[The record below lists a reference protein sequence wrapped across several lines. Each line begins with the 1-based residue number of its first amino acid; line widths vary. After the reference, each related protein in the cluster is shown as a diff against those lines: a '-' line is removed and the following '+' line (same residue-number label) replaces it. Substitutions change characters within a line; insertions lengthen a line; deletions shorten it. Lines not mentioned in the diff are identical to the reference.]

1 MVDLNARRPRPR
13 NSVDES
19 EFRELCRRFSDREVG
34 PRWQDAD
41 RDKAFP
47 RDFYVAAA
55 KAGLVGITAGED
67 VGGAGLGAVEEAIAM
82 EETSR
87 HNPNLSVALLV
98 QNVAGSIIAE
108 YGNEAQKEIARRNIA
123 GECLLALA
131 VTEPEAGNDVQN
143 VKTTAERRG
152 DEWVVNGLKSFIT
165 LGGDADVLLLLARTD
180 PKAGRHGMQFFAI
193 DRKTPGLS
201 TSRISTYVNR
211 PAPTYRVVLNDVRV
225 PESRR
230 LDAGF
235 REIMAGF
242 NRERIM
248 VAARWLGHMQH
259 ALAWATEYAK
269 TRHQFGRPIGA
280 NQSIAFQ
287 LAQSHVDV
295 EAARHLTYHAA
306 RRWDSGAPIKEIILD
321 VSSAKLFSTQA
332 VVRVTQAALHIGGG
346 WGLTEELP
354 AMRMALDALVAP
366 VTVGSYEIQLR
377 AIAREM
383 GLPCD

>member
-1 MVDLNARRPRPR
+1 MVDLEAARRRPR
-13 NSVDES
+13 NTVEES
-19 EFRELCRRFSDREVG
+19 EFRQLCRRFAEREVATRWESADRE
-34 PRWQDAD
+34 
-41 RDKAFP
+41 KAFP
-47 RDFYVAAA
+47 RDFYLAASR
-55 KAGLVGITAGED
+55 AGLIGITAGDD

-98 QNVAGSIIAE
+98 QNVAGSIISE
-108 YGNEAQKEIARRNIA
+108 HGDEAQKEIVRRNIR

-143 VKTTAERRG
+143 VKTTAERCG
-152 DEWVVNGLKSFIT
+152 DAWVLNGLKSFIT
-165 LGGDADVLLLLARTD
+165 LGGDADVLVLLARTNAA
-180 PKAGRHGMQFFAI
+180 AGRHGMQFFAV
-193 DRKTPGLS
+193 DRRTPGLL
-201 TSRISTYVNR
+201 TSQIPTYVNR
-211 PAPTYRVVLNDVRV
+211 PAPTYRITLNDVQV

-230 LDAGF
+230 LNAGF

-259 ALAWATEYAK
+259 ALAWATDYAK

-295 EAARHLTYHAA
+295 EATRHLTYHAA

-321 VSSAKLFSTQA
+321 VSSSKLLATQA